1 MDGMM
6 RVGLGVADALHRG
19 VAAITS
25 GSGGAV
31 KQGGEEGQ
39 EGRDGDDSVDLQ
51 HYAQLQQ
58 SIADL
63 QGLQIESHIAYL
75 NRSKASLQRRLASLQ
90 QLLQDAQQALA
101 KAAAQYEKLGMGKWY
116 PGKLLLQ
123 NQDRKLEASGSAV
136 EMAEELVR
144 QRQQQVAAL
153 SGQLQAVQLQLEIW
167 EGKAGELVVAQAEVA
182 VVEERIFGAHTG
194 LESHSSQRRLHL
206 VDCLCAMEAG
216 QEQSEATESSQG
228 DPNDED
234 LQPETSQPQKV
245 GGFGCWGGGRL
256 LRLATPSAATSSP
269 TQDGRLKRMFTG
281 RLLRVHARELDRA
294 AAGGELQVEVAGT
307 ADVEVEVEG
316 SSFKLGEL
324 QAHPEESEEG
334 GAGVKG
340 SAGASGSNMAAP
352 AAGEGFEAQG
362 PQHRLGEGQLL
373 GTLADKLG
381 KPVPGQHKDGFGG
394 YGRGRLLRIA
404 ADKLGRAA
412 AARRKEREAAMR
424 KVAAG
429 IRGRA
434 DQEPIDDES
443 LAELFPPAACK
454 FNPALHCPPSTFLW
468 TYSNRFMG
476 RLKKLRTG
484 DVLHA
489 FYRFGPFG
497 SSLDTAASAPPSPG
511 RSAASSGNGGL
522 PLLMLSGLGSTMVSW
537 GVPLMRALS
546 VSNEVIIMDYRG
558 AGLSKYYGSEPWDY
572 FNQAEAV
579 LMLADA
585 LNIPRFNWVGWSSGG
600 DVGLVLAALHGH
612 RVFKMI
618 SHAGVAGGT
627 NTIAPPALRF
637 LDPDAKVSLGQ
648 TMALIFPPQD
658 PLDFRRTCAQYIKE
672 VFSMPKSIIDAE
684 VSKKCAQEQFKADQ
698 AFLAGEEQVW
708 SALPGI
714 TAPCLITNG
723 SLDVL
728 VPPENAR
735 RLAERIPGAR
745 LHLFEG
751 WGHGFKD
758 SAAFARVLDEFLC
771 SEGSGS
777 SGGGDRQQRQLTAEA
792 ADSDSGTGSW

>member
-1 MDGMM
+1 MASSDPGHTRNTEKGDAASAGGALEGAMDGMM

-31 KQGGEEGQ
+31 KHGGEEGQ
-39 EGRDGDDSVDLQ
+39 EGRDEDDSVDLQ

-63 QGLQIESHIAYL
+63 QGLQ
-75 NRSKASLQRRLASLQ
+75 
-90 QLLQDAQQALA
+90 
-101 KAAAQYEKLGMGKWY
+101 YEKLGMGKWY

-123 NQDRKLEASGSAV
+123 NQDKKLEASGSAV

-182 VVEERIFGAHTG
+182 VVEERIFGTHTG

-206 VDCLCAMEAG
+206 VDCLCAMEAV
-216 QEQSEATESSQG
+216 QEQIEATESSQG
-228 DPNDED
+228 EATDED
-234 LQPETSQPQKV
+234 LQPETSQPHKV

-256 LRLATPSAATSSP
+256 LGLATPSAATLGP
-269 TQDGRLKRMFTG
+269 TQGGRLKRMFTG
-281 RLLRVHARELDRA
+281 RLLRVHVRELDRA
-294 AAGGELQVEVAGT
+294 AAGGELQVELAGT
-307 ADVEVEVEG
+307 ADVEVEAEG

-324 QAHPEESEEG
+324 QAQPEESEEG

-340 SAGASGSNMAAP
+340 SAGAAGSNMAAP
-352 AAGEGFEAQG
+352 AAGEGSEAQG

-424 KVAAG
+424 K
-429 IRGRA
+429 
-434 DQEPIDDES
+434 DPIDDES

-546 VSNEVIIMDYRG
+546 VSNE
-558 AGLSKYYGSEPWDY
+558 
-572 FNQAEAV
+572 AEAV

-672 VFSMPKSIIDAE
+672 VFSMPKSIVDAE

-698 AFLAGEEQVW
+698 AFLEGEEQVW

-777 SGGGDRQQRQLTAEA
+777 HSGGDRPHRQLRADA